1 MDLQEMLELAVK
13 QGGKLT
19 IDFGATEKDVLVQ
32 VTEPKNHSFIAR
44 LIDKETGKVD
54 NTDYAKNFG
63 SLEQKGAVTKESF
76 ADFLERVESSG
87 VDAVMQDGENELS
100 FAEVVDKYRIGVDP
114 EKEKE
119 KAENEIDVRQLPTDY
134 QAVITEVYGYGLDE
148 VRAFKKG
155 MHLQITD
162 LDLNDIN
169 APQPF
174 KKKADKQSFLDWF
187 TLDTLEG
194 LEDELTDSYNHWV
207 PKNMGE
213 LLLVQWYVGDGA
225 IDLNLVWG
233 ELFAEWTPEWIE
245 NVVKTVDTYLRK
257 ETILPTNIVNAVK
270 DSLKATLD
278 MVANPIDGQVW
289 EQLEAS
295 SGKYIGGKT
304 LVELLGHITSVSD
317 FDTLDNRLLND
328 NFAIGRG
335 GVSWIT
341 HAVLSIINSLREI
354 VETVCVE
361 IGSENLIPE
370 KVIKD
375 ILADTTGTFGQ
386 YYLYPIAYAIVQNGV
401 KDKEFMKP
409 LLAQV
414 EEQLAGVFVADIASK
429 AVEEAQVA
437 DKVAST
443 ESAKVSTGEE
453 LNKTIREMGVVNAYK
468 QGQTMVEIKK
478 CYNLSSGAVYTI
490 LNKHGVQRKNQGT
503 SKVALRVQHVESN
516 QRKLAE
522 LFEDYEENGLTL
534 GAIYEKYA
542 IHKNGL
548 YYLLDKYSIPRRG

>member
-1 MDLQEMLELAVK
+1 MDLQEMLELAIK

-134 QAVITEVYGYGLDE
+134 QAVITEIYGYGLDE

-169 APQPF
+169 APRPF
-174 KKKADKQSFLDWF
+174 KKKADRQSFVDWF

-194 LEDELTDSYNHWV
+194 LKGELTDNYNHWV

-213 LLLVQWYVGDGA
+213 LLLVQWYVGNGA
-225 IDLNLVWG
+225 IDLNPVWG

-278 MVANPIDGQVW
+278 MIANPVDGQVW

-304 LVELLGHITSVSD
+304 LVELLGQTTSLTD
-317 FDTLDNRLLND
+317 FETLGNRLLNA
-328 NFAIGRG
+328 NIEIGQS
-335 GVSWIT
+335 GVSWVVHT
-341 HAVLSIINSLREI
+341 VLAIVNSLRDI
-354 VETVCVE
+354 VELVCVE
-361 IGSENLIPE
+361 TGGENLIPE
-370 KVIKD
+370 NVVKD
-375 ILADTTGTFGQ
+375 ILADTTGTLGQ
-386 YYLYPIAYAIVQNGV
+386 EYLYPIAYEIVQNAV
-401 KDKEFMKP
+401 KDKGFMQP
-409 LLAQV
+409 VLAQA
-414 EEQLAGVFVADIASK
+414 EEQLAGIFIAEK
-429 AVEEAQVA
+429 VQVA
-437 DKVAST
+437 DEPKST
-443 ESAKVSTGEE
+443 PPVSAKVSTGEE